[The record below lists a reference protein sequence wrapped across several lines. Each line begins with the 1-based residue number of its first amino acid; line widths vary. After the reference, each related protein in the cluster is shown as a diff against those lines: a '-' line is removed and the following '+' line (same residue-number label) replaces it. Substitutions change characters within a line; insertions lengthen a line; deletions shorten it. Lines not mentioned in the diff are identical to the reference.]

1 MSTEKINQEFRLK
14 KIDEIR
20 NYFIEE
26 INQNELMSKK
36 NKKVC
41 RVFNYISQ
49 SFIVF
54 SIITGCVSVSDF
66 ASLVGIPVVITSSA
80 IPLEFA

>member
-1 MSTEKINQEFRLK
+1 MTEENTSQEFRLK
-14 KIDEIR
+14 NVGETR

-41 RVFNYISQ
+41 LVLNYIEH
-49 SFIVF
+49 
-54 SIITGCVSVSDF
+54 
-66 ASLVGIPVVITSSA
+66 L
-80 IPLEFA
+80 L